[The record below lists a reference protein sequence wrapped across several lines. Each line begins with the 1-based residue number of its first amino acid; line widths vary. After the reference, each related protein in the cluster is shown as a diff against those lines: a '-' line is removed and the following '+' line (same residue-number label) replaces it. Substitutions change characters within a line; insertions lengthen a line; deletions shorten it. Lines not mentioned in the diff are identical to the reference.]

1 MLTTL
6 VPVTVLLIAVALVGV
21 FGFTRPTQTLIRER
35 DSELVQPAARQA
47 AGYWEDSIR
56 LRTQGASLASGRN
69 GDTRPSQLLLSGN
82 DRLRQRFD
90 QVSIANA
97 QGTVIATEG
106 GELAENVGQH
116 AYFDRATRLR
126 RPVRS
131 KVHQDSHGQAIIA
144 VAVPI
149 YDLRG
154 QFSGCVLGVRELQ
167 GDRLGLSVAHVRVG
181 ESGFA

>member
-1 MLTTL
+1 MQL
-6 VPVTVLLIAVALVGV
+6 
-21 FGFTRPTQTLIRER
+21 
-35 DSELVQPAARQA
+35 AARQV
-47 AGYWEDSIR
+47 AGYGEDSIR
-56 LRTQGASLASGRN
+56 LLTQVAPLASVRN
-69 GDTRPSQLLLSGN
+69 GDTRASQLPLSGN
-82 DRLRQRFD
+82 DPLRQQFD

-97 QGTVIATEG
+97 QGTVIAAEG

-131 KVHQDSHGQAIIA
+131 KVHQDSDGQAIIA

-154 QFSGCVLGVRELQ
+154 QFSGCVLGVWELQ
-167 GDRLGLSVAHVRVG
+167 GDRLGLPVAHVRVG
-181 ESGFA
+181 ESGFALQGTNWVLIPSLFGYFDGCQKPHQGV